1 MDVLYLRNNTMDNI
15 DKNIIQMQSKFT
27 QNCKS
32 CSKLITLN
40 EKITY
45 LCSKC
50 KLYFC
55 EECAIFLNEN
65 ASKVINNC
73 PGGDKKPHDSI
84 MVRITRN
91 VKEYLPIGL
100 SIEDLERKANNMD
113 KKKSSIRIIDSKNND
128 SNSNKKPRLK
138 ILDD

>member
-1 MDVLYLRNNTMDNI
+1 MEDI
-15 DKNIIQMQSKFT
+15 DKNIVQMQSKYS

-32 CSKLITLN
+32 CSKMISLN

-55 EECAIFLNEN
+55 EDCALFLNEN
-65 ASKVINNC
+65 TSNLVNNC
-73 PGGDKKPHDSI
+73 PGGDKEPHDSI
-84 MVRITRN
+84 MVKITRN
-91 VKEYLPIGL
+91 IKEYLPIGL
-100 SIEDLERKANNMD
+100 SIDDLERNSNSVG
-113 KKKSSIRIIDSKNND
+113 KKKNSIRIIDPKTND
-128 SNSNKKPRLK
+128 SSSNKKPRLK